1 MASRRI
7 RRITFS
13 AVSEATAVLDADPV
27 VAPESGSDFTFAA
40 AADSADT
47 EEAVA
52 VAADDVDAAEA
63 GAVEAMASAADD
75 MGPKSTDAMK
85 LGNWQV
91 F

>member
-52 VAADDVDAAEA
+52 VAAAADDVDAAEA
-63 GAVEAMASAADD
+63 GAVEAMASAAAD
-75 MGPKSTDAMK
+75 MGPKSTD
-85 LGNWQV
+85 GRSVTQ
-91 F
+91 